1 MKLIDMYDGKM
12 YSLYDLYK
20 EYKVFRSE
28 DPENHADNFQ
38 TELFEILIAT
48 VNGRNDM
55 DVVGMTAKEIN
66 NYIIRIR
73 KRIWEA

>member
-1 MKLIDMYDGKM
+1 MKLIDTYDGKM

-20 EYKVFRSE
+20 EYKAFRLE
-28 DPENHADNFQ
+28 DPVNHAESFR
-38 TELFEILIAT
+38 TELFEILMAA